1 MIRIGLDAGGV
12 LIDALMPSFPDRV
25 AAVTGAEADVVRD
38 LFVGPFRERY
48 WTGLHDES
56 AFWERIGV
64 PVPDTATRHAA
75 VGLSALIPPLRVAGW
90 RDEAQV
96 WIVSNH
102 RHEWLEPVL
111 AETGLAAAVDR
122 VLVSSRTGLAK
133 PDPAAWEALREG
145 GVRPDH
151 VLVVD
156 DQQPNVAAAR
166 ALGMMAIRAD
176 PGSAWPDQVD
186 AWLAARTGGPT
197 R

>member
-1 MIRIGLDAGGV
+1 M

-25 AAVTGAEADVVRD
+25 AAITGADADVARA
-38 LFVGPFRERY
+38 LFTGSFREDY
-48 WTGLHDES
+48 WRGLYDES

-64 PVPDTATRHAA
+64 PTPDAVQRRRVLGLHALLPA
-75 VGLSALIPPLRVAGW
+75 SRVAGW
-90 RDEAQV
+90 RRRAQV

-102 RHEWLEPVL
+102 RHEWLDPVL

-122 VLVSSRTGLAK
+122 VVVSSRTGLAK
-133 PDPAAWEALREG
+133 PDPAAWEVLLEG
-145 GVRPDH
+145 GIAAHD

-156 DQQPNVAAAR
+156 DQQPNVAAAC
-166 ALGMMAIRAD
+166 ALGMSAIRAE

-186 AWLAARTGGPT
+186 EWLAGRTGGPT